1 MIKRINPQGHNFQS
15 KWKQNGSS
23 SKWHGGSDWQHDD
36 IAPIWCQYYSRY
48 QDDIT
53 MGIVIRL

>member
-1 MIKRINPQGHNFQS
+1 MKRINHKVTS
-15 KWKQNGSS
+15 SKVKWKQNGSS
-23 SKWHGGSDWQHDD
+23 SKWHGGGSDWQHDD

-53 MGIVIRL
+53 MGIVMRL